1 MNEFDFLQLITPD
14 DALQTLGA
22 WIRSERQRLQWT
34 QADLARR
41 SNVPAS
47 TISRLERTGLAS
59 TDILM
64 KVLFALNRLDE
75 MNRFLDER
83 LRFAQLPRSLH
94 EDTPPKQ
101 SKTILRMRKRT
112 RTDK

>member
-1 MNEFDFLQLITPD
+1 MNEPDLIQLITPD
-14 DALQTLGA
+14 EVLHALGS

-41 SNVPAS
+41 SKIPAS

-64 KVLFALNRLDE
+64 HVLFALNRLDE
-75 MNRFLDER
+75 VERFLSER
-83 LRFAQLPRSLH
+83 LRFAKLPNSLYDIPQPNH
-94 EDTPPKQ
+94 
-101 SKTILRMRKRT
+101 SKTILRVRKHT
-112 RTDK
+112 RKAK

>member
-1 MNEFDFLQLITPD
+1 MNDFDFLQLITPEEV
-14 DALQTLGA
+14 LQTLGK
-22 WIRSERQRLQWT
+22 WIRCERQQMQWT

-47 TISRLERTGLAS
+47 TISRLERSGLAS

-75 MNRFLDER
+75 MSRFLDER
-83 LRFAQLPRSLH
+83 LRFAMLPRSLH
-94 EDTPPKQ
+94 DDTLSQQP
-101 SKTILRMRKRT
+101 KTILRVRKRT